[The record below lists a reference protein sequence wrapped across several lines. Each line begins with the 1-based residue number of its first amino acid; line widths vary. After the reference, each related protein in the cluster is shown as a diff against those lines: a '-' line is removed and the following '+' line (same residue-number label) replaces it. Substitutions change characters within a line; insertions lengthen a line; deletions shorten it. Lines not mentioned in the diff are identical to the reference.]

1 MRQYA
6 IRRPVENA
14 YLVRQRD
21 RRRVRDLV
29 GVLVVVCLAGC
40 GLLAYTWMHV
50 EILRAGYAATG
61 LEQQLERLMEEERRH
76 RLELSR
82 ATRPERIEVRARD
95 ELGMAPPVLDQTL
108 FLEEVAP

>member
-1 MRQYA
+1 M
-6 IRRPVENA
+6 
-14 YLVRQRD
+14 
-21 RRRVRDLV
+21 

-50 EILRAGYAATG
+50 EILRSGYAATE
-61 LEQQLERLMEEERRH
+61 LERRLERLMEEERRH

-82 ATRPERIEVRARD
+82 ATRPGHVEVRARE
-95 ELGMAPPVLDQTL
+95 ELGMAPPTLDQTL